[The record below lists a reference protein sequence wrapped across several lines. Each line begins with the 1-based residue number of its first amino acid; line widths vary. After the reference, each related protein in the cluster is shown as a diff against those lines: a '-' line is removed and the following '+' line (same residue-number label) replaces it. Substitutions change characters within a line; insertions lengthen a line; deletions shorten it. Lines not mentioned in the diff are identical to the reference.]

1 MWKWVW
7 IFFGAEQREVGIPS
21 SASEFHVALSGPR
34 GTTYCTNL
42 NYLFHGPK
50 VSFNIDVIANLKSVM
65 KNRKQPQPRKKA
77 CQGCTAA
84 KVRCDLEKPSC
95 SRCRARGKH
104 CRYSWGSDGQD
115 LGGPATLADRVS
127 LDESLSFQPILTGD
141 STAFATAGFLSPV
154 SGQTSEILPTG
165 PESGATPTVDT
176 GLDFNNIDLLPM
188 TDAEE
193 IRDRWLQTYLYSA
206 TEEVPKL
213 FSLFTV
219 QFVTCVLRSYPC
231 RLIEDNGLPPFIHPL
246 QLSNKP
252 IPGTMANCISLVRMW
267 MNRVAGSEEM
277 ILSTVK
283 QEMETI
289 SRGDAIS
296 DLEILCAFQAYL
308 IYLITAYFFPIGNTS
323 LVDDSSLI
331 TMHDLA
337 FRTAKAGF
345 TCKAELSHVAPTWES
360 WIIASSKRRT
370 LLTMYLFTNVYNFGK
385 GIPNFLSKELGNI
398 LAPESKV
405 LWEASDRLS
414 WTKEYNRYLSNWQNG
429 MLQISELWRSPETG
443 SEAKRKRIERWL
455 QATDE
460 FGMML
465 FAVCAHIHGC

>member
-1 MWKWVW
+1 MM
-7 IFFGAEQREVGIPS
+7 
-21 SASEFHVALSGPR
+21 
-34 GTTYCTNL
+34 
-42 NYLFHGPK
+42 
-50 VSFNIDVIANLKSVM
+50 KS
-65 KNRKQPQPRKKA
+65 RKQPQPRKKA
-77 CQGCTAA
+77 CQGCTTA
-84 KVRCDLEKPSC
+84 KVRCGLEKPSC
-95 SRCRARGKH
+95 SRCRARGKQ
-104 CRYSWGSDGQD
+104 CRYSWGSVCSDG
-115 LGGPATLADRVS
+115 LGLGDPATLGNRSS
-127 LDESLSFQPILTGD
+127 LDESLSFQPIRTGG
-141 STAFATAGFLSPV
+141 STAGVPAEFHSPI
-154 SGQTSEILPTG
+154 SGQASEILPIG
-165 PESGATPTVDT
+165 PEPKATPTVDT
-176 GLDFNNIDLLPM
+176 GLDFDNIDLVPM

-193 IRDRWLQTYLYSA
+193 IRDRWLRTYLFSA
-206 TEEVPKL
+206 TGEVPKL

-219 QFVTCVLRSYPC
+219 QFVTCVLRSYPG
-231 RLIEDNGLPPFIHPL
+231 RLIENHDLPPFIHPL

-252 IPGTMANCISLVRMW
+252 MPGTMANCISLVRMW
-267 MNRVAGSEEM
+267 MNRVAGSEGM

-289 SRGDAIS
+289 SRGDAIG
-296 DLEILCAFQAYL
+296 DLEIVCAFQAYL

-331 TMHDLA
+331 TIQNLA

-345 TCKAELSHVAPTWES
+345 TCKAELSHMAPTWES

-370 LLTMYLFTNVYNFGK
+370 LLTMYLFTNVYNFDK
-385 GIPNFLSKELGNI
+385 GIPNFLSKELGNA

-414 WTKEYNRYLSNWQNG
+414 WTREYNRYLSKWEDG
-429 MLQISELWRSPETG
+429 LLQLSELWQSPETG

-455 QATDE
+455 QAADE